1 MARFL
6 CAKSALRAFRFMKML
21 GRFVFLISCW
31 SDALGFWGG
40 LRPGS
45 GVLFGAS
52 VVLGGVD
59 LCAVA
64 LFGFV

>member
-1 MARFL
+1 MCKFSL
-6 CAKSALRAFRFMKML
+6 EGVSFHENVMSL
-21 GRFVFLISCW
+21 FLISCL
-31 SDALGFWGG
+31 SDALGFLGG

-52 VVLGGVD
+52 VVLGGVY

>member
-1 MARFL
+1 
-6 CAKSALRAFRFMKML
+6 MKML
-21 GRFVFLISCW
+21 GRFVFLISGL

-45 GVLFGAS
+45 GVSFGAS
-52 VVLGGVD
+52 VVLGGFY